1 MGPEGEQLGVVN
13 TSEALQRA
21 RAQDLD
27 LVEVAPMAAPPVCR
41 IMDFGKFKYIT
52 SKREQEA
59 RKKQTVIQV
68 KEIKVRPKT
77 EEHDLNTK
85 LKHIRRF
92 LEEGDKVKV
101 TVRFRGRELAYA
113 SQSGF
118 EVLKHIV
125 EAIADVAKVESA
137 PKMEGKTMMA
147 IVSPTMHKKKPVG
160 GGEKPVAAPTGG
172 TESRAAS
179 DDRAT
184 GAETGGIGHAEDEIE
199 PGREQAV
206 SRDGGGRDQARQV
219 REEPH
224 PDVEG
229 PEAEALAAQVGP
241 GPPYER
247 KVDPPPAAVPLTE
260 NAGQQ
265 RRTR

>member
-1 MGPEGEQLGVVN
+1 MPEVRLVGPEGEQLGVVN

-27 LVEVAPMAAPPVCR
+27 LVEVAPMAVPPVCR

-125 EAIADVAKVESA
+125 EAIADIAKVESA

-147 IVSPTMHKKKPVG
+147 IVSPTMHKKKPAG
-160 GGEKPVAAPTGG
+160 GAEKPQATAAPT
-172 TESRAAS
+172 AA
-179 DDRAT
+179 
-184 GAETGGIGHAEDEIE
+184 
-199 PGREQAV
+199 
-206 SRDGGGRDQARQV
+206 
-219 REEPH
+219 
-224 PDVEG
+224 
-229 PEAEALAAQVGP
+229 
-241 GPPYER
+241 
-247 KVDPPPAAVPLTE
+247 PPATTAPPAQKLE
-260 NAGQQ
+260 G
-265 RRTR
+265 

>member
-1 MGPEGEQLGVVN
+1 
-13 TSEALQRA
+13 
-21 RAQDLD
+21 
-27 LVEVAPMAAPPVCR
+27 MAAPPVCR
-41 IMDFGKFKYIT
+41 IMDYGKFKYIQ

-125 EAIADVAKVESA
+125 EAIADISKVPYA
-137 PKMEGKTMMA
+137 L
-147 IVSPTMHKKKPVG
+147 VVG
-160 GGEKPVAAPTGG
+160 EREASQQMVTPRRRGGEQLPSMGVEAFLDLLRG
-172 TESRAAS
+172 
-179 DDRAT
+179 
-184 GAETGGIGHAEDEIE
+184 ETVN
-199 PGREQAV
+199 RE
-206 SRDGGGRDQARQV
+206 
-219 REEPH
+219 
-224 PDVEG
+224 
-229 PEAEALAAQVGP
+229 
-241 GPPYER
+241 
-247 KVDPPPAAVPLTE
+247 K
-260 NAGQQ
+260 
-265 RRTR
+265 

>member
-1 MGPEGEQLGVVN
+1 
-13 TSEALQRA
+13 
-21 RAQDLD
+21 
-27 LVEVAPMAAPPVCR
+27 MAAPPVCR

-125 EAIADVAKVESA
+125 ESIADVAKVESA

-147 IVSPTMHKKKPVG
+147 IVSPTMHKKKPMG
-160 GGEKPVAAPTGG
+160 GGDKPAATTPAAPKTA
-172 TESRAAS
+172 TPATPAAPAAPKAAPQ
-179 DDRAT
+179 AT
-184 GAETGGIGHAEDEIE
+184 TA
-199 PGREQAV
+199 
-206 SRDGGGRDQARQV
+206 
-219 REEPH
+219 
-224 PDVEG
+224 
-229 PEAEALAAQVGP
+229 
-241 GPPYER
+241 
-247 KVDPPPAAVPLTE
+247 PPAQKLE
-260 NAGQQ
+260 G
-265 RRTR
+265 

>member
-1 MGPEGEQLGVVN
+1 VN

-27 LVEVAPMAAPPVCR
+27 LVEVAPMAVPPVCR

-101 TVRFRGRELAYA
+101 TLRFRGRELA
-113 SQSGF
+113 
-118 EVLKHIV
+118 
-125 EAIADVAKVESA
+125 
-137 PKMEGKTMMA
+137 
-147 IVSPTMHKKKPVG
+147 
-160 GGEKPVAAPTGG
+160 
-172 TESRAAS
+172 
-179 DDRAT
+179 
-184 GAETGGIGHAEDEIE
+184 
-199 PGREQAV
+199 
-206 SRDGGGRDQARQV
+206 
-219 REEPH
+219 
-224 PDVEG
+224 
-229 PEAEALAAQVGP
+229 
-241 GPPYER
+241 
-247 KVDPPPAAVPLTE
+247 
-260 NAGQQ
+260 
-265 RRTR
+265 

>member
-1 MGPEGEQLGVVN
+1 MAKESRINEQITVPEVRLVGPEGEQLGVLN

-21 RAQDLD
+21 RSQDLD

-125 EAIADVAKVESA
+125 ESIADVAKVESA

-147 IVSPTMHKKKPVG
+147 IVSPTMHKKKPMG
-160 GGEKPVAAPTGG
+160 GGDKPAATTPAAPKTA
-172 TESRAAS
+172 TPAAPKAAPQ
-179 DDRAT
+179 AT
-184 GAETGGIGHAEDEIE
+184 TA
-199 PGREQAV
+199 
-206 SRDGGGRDQARQV
+206 
-219 REEPH
+219 
-224 PDVEG
+224 
-229 PEAEALAAQVGP
+229 
-241 GPPYER
+241 
-247 KVDPPPAAVPLTE
+247 PPAQKLE
-260 NAGQQ
+260 G
-265 RRTR
+265 